1 MNETLLIVFVGLTAL
16 AILIQMGVLIALYV
30 SSKKTRESMQL
41 VMREVEQ
48 NVLPLFRDLRALVSE
63 SGPKLREAIDNLT
76 VTSATVRQESDR
88 LGQAANDVAGR
99 VGRQAERIDQM
110 LTRTLDRVEHT
121 RETVQH
127 AIRSPIQQ
135 LSGVLSGVAAGLA
148 ELRGNRKIQ
157 RQKSAV
163 PRDEMFI

>member
-1 MNETLLIVFVGLTAL
+1 MNETLLTVFVGLTAL
-16 AILIQMGVLIALYV
+16 AILIQMAVLIALYV
-30 SSKKTRESMQL
+30 SSKKTRESVQL
-41 VMREVEQ
+41 VTRELEQ
-48 NVLPLFRDLRALVSE
+48 TVLPLFRDLRTLVSE

-76 VTSATVRQESDR
+76 ATSATVRQESDR
-88 LGQAANDVAGR
+88 LGQAANDVADR
-99 VGRQAERIDQM
+99 VRRQAERVDQM

-127 AIRSPIQQ
+127 AIRSPVQRF
-135 LSGVLSGVAAGLA
+135 SGVLTAVAAGLA